1 MINKQTISTETPAR
15 LKMQGKAVAIP
26 KGAIVERDSVCLA
39 PEDASAIAAQKTY
52 MQGLILPAYELG
64 RAEASA
70 VLMQAQTRE
79 QALVRYIA
87 IASGLVLGAAL
98 TITIERLAE

>member
-1 MINKQTISTETPAR
+1 
-15 LKMQGKAVAIP
+15 MQGKAAAIP
-26 KGAIVERDSVCLA
+26 KGASVERDSVCLV

-52 MQGLILPAYELG
+52 MQSLILPAYELG

-70 VLMQAQTRE
+70 VLMQAQRRE

-87 IASGLVLGAAL
+87 IAGGLLLGGAL

>member
-1 MINKQTISTETPAR
+1 MIDKQSISTETPTR

-26 KGAIVERDSVCLA
+26 KGAIVENDSVCLA

-52 MQGLILPAYELG
+52 MQSLILPAYELG

-70 VLMQAQTRE
+70 VLMQAQQRE

-87 IASGLVLGAAL
+87 IASGVLLGAAA